1 MLSIIK
7 ILHNFYLIFYFIS
20 DQINAVLVNIRDFFQ
35 KHLK

>member
-7 ILHNFYLIFYFIS
+7 ILKNIYFIFYFIS
-20 DQINAVLVNIRDFFQ
+20 DQINAVLVNIRDFFE